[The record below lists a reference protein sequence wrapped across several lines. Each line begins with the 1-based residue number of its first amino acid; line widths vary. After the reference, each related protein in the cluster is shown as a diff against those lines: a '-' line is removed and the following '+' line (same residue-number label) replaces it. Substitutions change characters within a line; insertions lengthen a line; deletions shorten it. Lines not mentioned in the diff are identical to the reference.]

1 MHIGYARTSTVDQ
14 VAGLDAQIAAL
25 KGDGCEKT
33 FIEQVSAKEN
43 APRPELE
50 AAIEF
55 AREGDTFVATKLDRL
70 ARSLVDLLT
79 IVKRLEAKRVAL
91 RVLSFSGGKPID
103 TSNPQDKLLLSMMG
117 AIAEFERSLML
128 ERQRDGIRKAMQ
140 DGKYLGRKA
149 TARAKSN
156 LIAELWQQGK
166 TAETTADILD
176 VSRASVFRV
185 LKDLGLTRR
194 SERKNL
200 VLLQLQPSI
209 ALQTT
214 EPPTAMVALND
225 NPNHE

>member
-1 MHIGYARTSTVDQ
+1 MHIGYARTSTADQ
-14 VAGLDAQIAAL
+14 VAGLDAQIATL

-70 ARSLVDLLT
+70 ARSLVDLLS
-79 IVKRLEAKRVAL
+79 IVKRLEAKKVAL

-128 ERQRDGIRKAMQ
+128 ERQRDGIALAKAE
-140 DGKYLGRKA
+140 GKYKGRAA
-149 TARAKSN
+149 TARAKS
-156 LIAELWQQGK
+156 LEIVTLWREGA
-166 TAETTADILD
+166 TAETIADKLD

-185 LKDLGLTRR
+185 LKAHNLTRR
-194 SERKNL
+194 GERLSVK
-200 VLLQLQPSI
+200 I
-209 ALQTT
+209 I
-214 EPPTAMVALND
+214 PPFPRM
-225 NPNHE
+225 